1 MKNKRSQDDVLDE
14 MTRIEIERIRCTK
27 ERITMMGGSDRARQL
42 DKAIF
47 QCNELL
53 KALDQ
58 ELEDI
63 RFEGW

>member
-1 MKNKRSQDDVLDE
+1 
-14 MTRIEIERIRCTK
+14 
-27 ERITMMGGSDRARQL
+27 MMGGSDRARQL